1 MAEKYHHGNSP
12 AAWTAV
18 VIVFVGVAIGSAF
31 TVQAQPLGVLAGA
44 VVALLGGVVGL
55 LMRAMGLGQQ
65 EVPDP
70 RHEEAAE
77 PAGSAEPVVA
87 VARAAE
93 DEAGPEPRQA
103 AVGG

>member
-18 VIVFVGVAIGSAF
+18 IIVFIGVAIGSAF
-31 TVQAQPLGVLAGA
+31 TIKAQPLGVLGGA

-55 LMRAMGLGQQ
+55 LMRAMGFGQQ

-70 RHEEAAE
+70 R
-77 PAGSAEPVVA
+77 
-87 VARAAE
+87 RA
-93 DEAGPEPRQA
+93 EAGTHHLLESGVPPSVQ
-103 AVGG
+103 